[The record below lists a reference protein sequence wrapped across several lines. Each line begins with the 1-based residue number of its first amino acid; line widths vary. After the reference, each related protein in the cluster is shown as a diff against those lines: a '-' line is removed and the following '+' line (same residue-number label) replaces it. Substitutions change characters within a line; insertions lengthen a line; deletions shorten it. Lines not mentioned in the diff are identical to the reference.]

1 MRDFEYLTPN
11 TLNEVLNIL
20 DSKRDEVRVVA
31 GGTSIVP
38 MLKQRLLA
46 ADTLVSLQNVKDLKG
61 IRFAT
66 DGLHLGATTTHREV
80 EISAQVKKEY
90 PLIAESYSKVATVKI
105 RNSATV
111 AGQLVQADPSQDGAP
126 CHIAMNSRI
135 NIISK
140 GSKRTVPVEEF
151 FADYY
156 QAKLEPNELVSE
168 VVVPK
173 QPANLKTV
181 YLKFLPRT
189 EDDYATVSVA
199 IAATVE
205 GGVCK
210 HIRIGLGAV
219 GNTPVRAAAV
229 EKQLLGQKVT
239 KALIEKAA
247 ASVKDEISP
256 LDDFHGSSAYKSDMA
271 VVFVRRALEKVLE
284 A

>member
-1 MRDFEYLTPN
+1 MRDFEFLTPS
-11 TLNEVLNIL
+11 TLKEVLDIL

-46 ADTLVSLQNVKDLKG
+46 ADILVSLQNVKELKG
-61 IRFAT
+61 IRLAT
-66 DGLHLGATTTHREV
+66 DGLHLGATTTHRDV
-80 EISAQVKKEY
+80 EISDQVKKEY

-126 CHIAMNSRI
+126 CHIAMGSKI
-135 NIISK
+135 NIVSK
-140 GSKRTVPVEEF
+140 SSKRTVPVEEF

-156 QAKLEPNELVSE
+156 LAKLEPNELVSE

-173 QPANLKTV
+173 QPANTKTV
-181 YLKFLPRT
+181 YLKYLPRT

-199 IAATVE
+199 IAASVE

-219 GNTPVRAAAV
+219 GNTPVRAVGV
-229 EKQLLGQKVT
+229 EKELLGKKVT
-239 KALIEKAA
+239 KELIEKAA
-247 ASVKDEISP
+247 AVVKSEISP
-256 LDDFHGSSAYKSDMA
+256 LDDFHGSADYKSDMA
-271 VVFVRRALEKVLE
+271 VVFVRRALEKVL